1 MIEKDIDY
9 GHEAKNKLRSGVN
22 KLSEA
27 VKTTLGAGGNT
38 VILEDELGRPHITKD
53 GVTVAKSINLSDP
66 VEHLGAS
73 ILKQVAIKSAS
84 EAGDGT
90 TTSIVLA
97 QSLINNAF
105 DSIEGTN
112 LNVTKFR
119 NELEKASKLVI
130 DELTRKSKEVNETNL
145 ANVASISANNDEELG
160 KIIADAYKEVGIDGA
175 VTIEQSNN
183 GNTYTKIIEGTR
195 MKKGYHS
202 PYMVTDKER
211 NQAVLEKPF
220 VAICDKKVNTI
231 EDIEPLLQQ
240 ALMKKR
246 PILIVGEIETAVM
259 NTLNVNKARGVLQI
273 NVVSP
278 EGVGRQRF
286 ELLEDLAIMTG
297 ATVISDETGT
307 DFSAVTAEFLGEAVK
322 AVSTE
327 TETIITLGQTNDET
341 KERADM
347 MRKAIKENDGS
358 ISMFHLKDRLARLS
372 GGIAAIHVGAFT
384 EVEMKEKK
392 DRVEDAIWATRSALE
407 EGIVAGGGV
416 ALFNASQKLYTLSSN
431 AKGLEEKAAIDCL
444 IAALQTPMKVILENS
459 GNDLL
464 TFQEKIEK
472 IRRRGYGMDVKT
484 GRFGN
489 MFDMGIIDPLKVTKN
504 AVMNSVSVAI
514 TVLTT
519 NCVVSNKRA

>member
-1 MIEKDIDY
+1 MIEKQIDY
-9 GHEAKNKLRSGVN
+9 GNDAQSKLRSGVN
-22 KLSEA
+22 KLADA

-97 QSLINNAF
+97 QALINESFNELN
-105 DSIEGTN
+105 DSN

-119 NELEKASKLVI
+119 NELEKATKIVI
-130 DELTRKSKEVNETNL
+130 DELTKKSKQVTSENL
-145 ANVASISANNDEELG
+145 VNVASISANNDEELG
-160 KIIADAYKEVGIDGA
+160 QIIADAYNKVGIEGA
-175 VTIEQSNN
+175 VTIEESND

-195 MKKGYHS
+195 LKRGFHS

-211 NQAVLEKPF
+211 NQALLDKPYI
-220 VAICDKKVNTI
+220 AICDKKVNTI

-240 ALMKKR
+240 ALVRKR
-246 PILIVGEIETAVM
+246 PILLVADIDTAVM
-259 NTLNVNKARGVLQI
+259 NTLNVNKARGVLQV
-273 NVVSP
+273 NVVVP
-278 EGVGRQRF
+278 EGIGKQRF

-297 ATVISDETGT
+297 ATVISDDTGT
-307 DFSAVTAEFLGEAVK
+307 DFSAVTPEFLGEAKKV
-322 AVSTE
+322 VSTE
-327 TETIITLGQTNDET
+327 SETVITLVENTPEVL
-341 KERADM
+341 ERAEM
-347 MRKAIKENDGS
+347 VRNMIKEGENS
-358 ISMFHLKDRLARLS
+358 PSLWHLKDRLARLA
-372 GGIAAIHVGAFT
+372 GGIAAIHVGALT

-392 DRVEDAIWATRSALE
+392 DRVEDAIWATRAALE

-416 ALFNASQKLYTLSSN
+416 ALFNASQKMVTEMNN
-431 AKGLEEKAAIDCL
+431 ANSEEKRRAIKCL
-444 IAALQTPMKVILENS
+444 ITALQTPQYYILKNAGIDIDDFS
-459 GNDLL
+459 
-464 TFQEKIEK
+464 EKIQK
-472 IRRRGYGMDVKT
+472 IKRRNYGMDVKS
-484 GRFGN
+484 GRFAN

-504 AVMNSVSVAI
+504 AVKNSASVAI